1 MRTLTTLFVVLLSGS
16 ALMAAPPQAPT
27 VPQAPRTVLVPCVCG
42 DGLCKCKEGV
52 CPNCPVAKTM
62 AKPVE
67 IKKIT
72 TPVKTATQGCT
83 TGSCSI
89 VPLQGS
95 VQGGCSTG
103 NCPTAR
109 TGLFGRRR

>member
-16 ALMAAPPQAPT
+16 ALVAAPPQAPM

-42 DGLCKCKEGV
+42 DGLCKCKDGV
-52 CPNCPVAKTM
+52 CPNCPVAKT
-62 AKPVE
+62 VE

-72 TPVKTATQGCT
+72 APVKTTTTQGCT

-103 NCPTAR
+103 NCPTATR